1 MSFRGEQV
9 IKGTTY
15 VFEAIAQWD
24 AEKQQ
29 SRQKRIYIGKK
40 DPVTGAFLPNKKY
53 YELYGEDADT
63 TNFQTS
69 SVMKSVDFGNI
80 YLMDHAS
87 SACGLKQVLVETFP
101 DCWEDILV
109 CAMHSCSE
117 NEALYL
123 CEDWAHN
130 SRVPSAPS
138 SQDISRLLKELDE
151 DRRMLFYKK
160 WAQLRGEKEYLALDI
175 SFVSSWSELINYV
188 EYGYNRDHED
198 LPQVNLA
205 MLFGEDSRL
214 PVFARVYPGSIKD
227 VSTLAGMVAFLD
239 QLQLKQMHFVMDKG
253 FYSAKGVGVLLE
265 KYIKFAIGLPFS
277 TGMAKEAVREN
288 TEAIA
293 SPANAIEVDGHI
305 YYAAVKKL
313 TINRRRTYLHIY
325 YDRERAAKEHDR
337 LMHKVIRIENGL
349 IDGTV
354 RMDSTE
360 AQKYFSFQKNR
371 EGTYNI
377 HRKEDFIREQLELT
391 GYFVILTNDS
401 KDPEYILNIYRT
413 KDVVEKSFDNIK
425 NELDLERL
433 RIHSDKAMEG
443 RIFIGFI
450 SLIITSYI
458 RKIMED
464 KNLYSSYSLSKL
476 YSELKKLRL
485 IQFKNGKQVLTE
497 LTSNHKAIF
506 KAFNMKVPVPSS
518 L

>member
-1 MSFRGEQV
+1 MSFRGEQI

-24 AEKQQ
+24 ADKQQ
-29 SRQKRIYIGKK
+29 SRQKRIYIGKR
-40 DPVTGAFLPNKKY
+40 DPVTGAFLPNKKF
-53 YELYGEDADT
+53 YELYGEDADAT
-63 TNFQTS
+63 DFQTS

-80 YLMDHAS
+80 YLMDQVS
-87 SACGLKQVLVETFP
+87 SACGLKQVLEETFP

-123 CEDWAHN
+123 CEDWALN
-130 SRVPSAPS
+130 SRVPAAPS

-151 DRRMLFYKK
+151 DRRMQFYKK
-160 WAQLRGEKEYLALDI
+160 WAQLRSEKEYLALDI
-175 SFVSSWSELINYV
+175 SSVSSWSELINYV
-188 EYGYNRDHED
+188 EYGYNRDHEN
-198 LPQVNLA
+198 LPQINMA
-205 MLFGEDSRL
+205 MLFGEESRL
-214 PVFARVYPGSIKD
+214 PVFSRIYPGSVKD
-227 VSTLAGMVAFLD
+227 VGTLTGMVTFLE

-253 FYSAKGVGVLLE
+253 FYSAKGVSVLLE
-265 KYIKFAIGLPFS
+265 KYIKFAIGVPFS
-277 TGMAKEAVREN
+277 TGMAKEAAREN
-288 TEAIA
+288 AAAIT

-305 YYAAVKKL
+305 YYSTVKKQ
-313 TINRRRTYLHIY
+313 TINGRRAYLHIY

-337 LMHKVIRIENGL
+337 LMHKIIKIENGL

-354 RMDSTE
+354 RMDSAE
-360 AQKYFSFQKNR
+360 AEKYFSFQKNK

-377 HRKEDFIREQLELT
+377 HRKEDVIREQLELT
-391 GYFVILTNDS
+391 GYFVILSNDS
-401 KDPEYILNIYRT
+401 KDSEYILNIYRT

-450 SLIITSYI
+450 ALIITSYI

-485 IQFKNGKQVLTE
+485 IEFKNGKQVLTE

-506 KAFNMKVPVPSS
+506 KAFNLKAPAPSS

>member
-1 MSFRGEQV
+1 
-9 IKGTTY
+9 
-15 VFEAIAQWD
+15 
-24 AEKQQ
+24 
-29 SRQKRIYIGKK
+29 
-40 DPVTGAFLPNKKY
+40 
-53 YELYGEDADT
+53 
-63 TNFQTS
+63 
-69 SVMKSVDFGNI
+69 
-80 YLMDHAS
+80 
-87 SACGLKQVLVETFP
+87 
-101 DCWEDILV
+101 
-109 CAMHSCSE
+109 
-117 NEALYL
+117 
-123 CEDWAHN
+123 
-130 SRVPSAPS
+130 
-138 SQDISRLLKELDE
+138 
-151 DRRMLFYKK
+151 
-160 WAQLRGEKEYLALDI
+160 
-175 SFVSSWSELINYV
+175 
-188 EYGYNRDHED
+188 
-198 LPQVNLA
+198 
-205 MLFGEDSRL
+205 
-214 PVFARVYPGSIKD
+214 

-349 IDGTV
+349 VDGTV

-377 HRKEDFIREQLELT
+377 HRKEDFIREQLELA

>member
-24 AEKQQ
+24 ADKQQ

-53 YELYGEDADT
+53 YELYGEDADISD
-63 TNFQTS
+63 FQTS

-80 YLMDHAS
+80 YLMDQVS
-87 SACGLKQVLVETFP
+87 SACGLKQVLEETFP

-123 CEDWAHN
+123 CEDWALN
-130 SRVPSAPS
+130 SQVPAAPS

-151 DRRMLFYKK
+151 DRRMQFYKK
-160 WAQLRGEKEYLALDI
+160 WARLRSEKEYLALDI
-175 SFVSSWSELINYV
+175 SSVSSWSELINYV

-205 MLFGEDSRL
+205 MLFGEESRL
-214 PVFARVYPGSIKD
+214 PVFSRIYPGSVKD
-227 VSTLAGMVAFLD
+227 VSTLTGMVTFLE
-239 QLQLKQMHFVMDKG
+239 QLQLRQMHFVMDKG

-265 KYIKFAIGLPFS
+265 KYIKFAIGVPFS

-288 TEAIA
+288 AAAIT

-305 YYAAVKKL
+305 YYSTVKKQ
-313 TINRRRTYLHIY
+313 TINGRRAYLHIY

-337 LMHKVIRIENGL
+337 LMHKIIKIENGL

-354 RMDSTE
+354 RMDSAE
-360 AQKYFSFQKNR
+360 AEKYFSFQKNK

-377 HRKEDFIREQLELT
+377 HRKEDIIREQLELT

-401 KDPEYILNIYRT
+401 KDSEYILNVYRT

-450 SLIITSYI
+450 ALIITSYI
-458 RKIMED
+458 RRIMED

-485 IQFKNGKQVLTE
+485 IEFKNGKQVLTE
-497 LTSNHKAIF
+497 LTSSHKAIF
-506 KAFNMKVPVPSS
+506 KAFNLKAPVPSS

>member
-24 AEKQQ
+24 AEKHQ

-53 YELYGEDADT
+53 YELYGEDAGAADC
-63 TNFQTS
+63 QTS

-80 YLMDHAS
+80 YLMDQAS
-87 SACGLKQVLVETFP
+87 SACGLKQVLKDTFP
-101 DCWEDILV
+101 DCWKDILV

-123 CEDWAHN
+123 CEDWARN
-130 SRVPSAPS
+130 SQVPTAPS
-138 SQDISRLLKELDE
+138 SQSISRLLKDLDE
-151 DRRMLFYKK
+151 DRRMQFYKK
-160 WAQLRGEKEYLALDI
+160 WAEVRGEKEYLALDI
-175 SFVSSWSELINYV
+175 SSVSSWSELINYV

-198 LPQVNLA
+198 LPQINLA
-205 MLFGEDSRL
+205 MLFGEDSHL
-214 PVFARVYPGSIKD
+214 PVFSRIYPGSVKD
-227 VSTLAGMVAFLD
+227 VSTLVGMVAFLE

-265 KYIKFAIGLPFS
+265 KYIKFAIGVPFS
-277 TGMAKEAVREN
+277 TGMAKEAVRES
-288 TEAIA
+288 IA
-293 SPANAIEVDGHI
+293 TITSPANAIEVDGHI
-305 YYAAVKKL
+305 YYASVRKQ
-313 TINRRRTYLHIY
+313 TINGRRAYLHIY

-337 LMHKVIRIENGL
+337 LMHKVIMLENGL
-349 IDGTV
+349 AGGTV
-354 RMDSTE
+354 RMDCAE
-360 AQKYFSFQKNR
+360 AKKYFSFQKNK

-377 HRKEDFIREQLELT
+377 HRKEDVIREQLELT
-391 GYFVILTNDS
+391 GYFVIMTNDS
-401 KDPEYILNIYRT
+401 KDPGYILNIYRT

-433 RIHSDKAMEG
+433 RIHSDEAMEG

-458 RKIMED
+458 RGVMED

-485 IQFKNGKQVLTE
+485 IQFKNGKTVLTE

-506 KAFNMKVPVPSS
+506 KAFNIKVPVPSS

>member
-1 MSFRGEQV
+1 
-9 IKGTTY
+9 
-15 VFEAIAQWD
+15 
-24 AEKQQ
+24 
-29 SRQKRIYIGKK
+29 
-40 DPVTGAFLPNKKY
+40 
-53 YELYGEDADT
+53 
-63 TNFQTS
+63 
-69 SVMKSVDFGNI
+69 
-80 YLMDHAS
+80 MDQAS
-87 SACGLKQVLVETFP
+87 SACGLKQVLKDTFP

-123 CEDWAHN
+123 CEDWARN
-130 SRVPSAPS
+130 SRVPAAPS
-138 SQDISRLLKELDE
+138 SQSISRLLKELDE
-151 DRRMLFYKK
+151 DRRMQFYKR
-160 WAQLRGEKEYLALDI
+160 WAELRGEKEYLALDI
-175 SFVSSWSELINYV
+175 SSVSSWSELINYV

-214 PVFARVYPGSIKD
+214 PVFARIYPGSIKD
-227 VSTLAGMVAFLD
+227 VSTLVGMVAFIE
-239 QLQLKQMHFVMDKG
+239 QLQLRQMHFVMDKG
-253 FYSAKGVGVLLE
+253 FYSARGVGVLLE
-265 KYIKFAIGLPFS
+265 KYIKFAIGVPFS

-288 TEAIA
+288 IAAIA
-293 SPANAIEVDGHI
+293 SPENAIEVDGHI
-305 YYAAVKKL
+305 YYASVKRQ
-313 TINRRRTYLHIY
+313 TINGRRAYLHIY

-337 LMHKVIRIENGL
+337 LMHKIIKIENGL
-349 IDGTV
+349 VSGTV
-354 RMDSTE
+354 NMDSAE
-360 AQKYFSFQKNR
+360 AKKYFSFQKNK

-377 HRKEDFIREQLELT
+377 HRREEVIREQLELT

-401 KDPEYILNIYRT
+401 KDSEYILNVYRT

-433 RIHSDKAMEG
+433 RIHSDEAMEG

-458 RKIMED
+458 RGIMED
-464 KNLYSSYSLSKL
+464 KNLYSIYSLSRL

-506 KAFNMKVPVPSS
+506 KAFNIKTPVPSS